1 MSTMTGIIVRD
12 AVQSDIADI
21 ARLEELTFP
30 MPWSEESIRYDIE
43 KNDKATV
50 LVAERDGV
58 FAGYADI
65 WCVLD
70 EGMLN
75 NIAVMPEQRGKHVG
89 LAIMEDLIDRIR
101 SEGMIEMSL
110 EVRVSNSAAIGLYE
124 KLGFGNVGTRKKYY
138 EDNGEDALIMKRGI

>member
-30 MPWSEESIRYDIE
+30 MPWSEGSIRYDIE

-89 LAIMEDLIDRIR
+89 LAIMKDLIDRIR